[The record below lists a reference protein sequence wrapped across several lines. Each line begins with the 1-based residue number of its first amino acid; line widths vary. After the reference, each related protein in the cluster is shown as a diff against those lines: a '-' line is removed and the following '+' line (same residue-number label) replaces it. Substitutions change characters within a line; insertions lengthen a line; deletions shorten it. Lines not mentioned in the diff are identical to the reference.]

1 MPRVMRLFQIRNEI
15 TEDGAA
21 RIVARLRSLDGIV
34 KAQADVASG
43 VVEVEYENAIV
54 DRYIIQEE
62 LSKLGFDMLI

>member
-1 MPRVMRLFQIRNEI
+1 MPRVIRLFQIRNEI